1 MVSPPPD
8 VGNKAPAATPSR
20 TVASTPERG
29 APPPGGAAPALDRAD
44 IKPLDVTAAL
54 QILIAEVRESFVRL
68 LIEAGGAAAADD
80 DTGGGIETGSVIV
93 TGGGV
98 VADDLLVS
106 SDLPVSGDVP
116 LSGDVPVAG
125 VAPVSGDVVAV
136 GDVVVTGAAGGAAG
150 ILITADAVT
159 TGGGGTTPDAAPAGA
174 AMLGAW
180 PPPNVDSP
188 TSAARVLVEMM
199 LQALPASADEAA
211 WHEALPQADAAL
223 QSGVQRALEVV
234 SAWRDVPPIVVQM
247 TRESV
252 GLALQV
258 LGDDPKNPLWLSPEW
273 LTMTPRLARFWRRR
287 RVLRRR
293 LTDPDYAT
301 DNQWDENDGYTP

>member
-1 MVSPPPD
+1 
-8 VGNKAPAATPSR
+8 
-20 TVASTPERG
+20 
-29 APPPGGAAPALDRAD
+29 
-44 IKPLDVTAAL
+44 
-54 QILIAEVRESFVRL
+54 
-68 LIEAGGAAAADD
+68 
-80 DTGGGIETGSVIV
+80 
-93 TGGGV
+93 
-98 VADDLLVS
+98 
-106 SDLPVSGDVP
+106 
-116 LSGDVPVAG
+116 
-125 VAPVSGDVVAV
+125 
-136 GDVVVTGAAGGAAG
+136 
-150 ILITADAVT
+150 
-159 TGGGGTTPDAAPAGA
+159 
-174 AMLGAW
+174 MLGAW
-180 PPPNVDSP
+180 PATNVDSP

-301 DNQWDENDGYTP
+301 DDQWDENDGYTP

>member
-8 VGNKAPAATPSR
+8 VGNKALAATASR

-80 DTGGGIETGSVIV
+80 DTGGG
-93 TGGGV
+93 V
-98 VADDLLVS
+98 VAD
-106 SDLPVSGDVP
+106 DLPVSGDVP

-136 GDVVVTGAAGGAAG
+136 GDVVVTGAAGGAAD

-188 TSAARVLVEMM
+188 ASAARVLVEMM

-301 DNQWDENDGYTP
+301 DDQWDENDGYTP